1 MANVRNIAIELEY
14 FLRNEFWFNDRPIG
28 TIFDADAIENYMFC
42 DDMVLLLHKKGT
54 GNFNKFIDDNYQHK
68 GKNMNQITNY
78 EEIFE
83 EFNRLLLNNID

>member
-1 MANVRNIAIELEY
+1 MENAHTIASELESL
-14 FLRNEFWFNDRPIG
+14 LRNEFGFNDRPIG
-28 TIFDADAIENYMFC
+28 TIFDADAIENYMFY
-42 DDMVLLLHKKGT
+42 DDMVLLLNKKGT
-54 GNFNKFIDDNYQHK
+54 GNFNKFINDNYQHK